1 MTKSEAQNIVNSISE
16 QNKRKA
22 VITKNLKK
30 WLALIEKNNIYL
42 KLFFKSPIDLVRWFL
57 AYDTAEQLKEMS
69 VKDMAREIR
78 NGLPNFSTLKL
89 SKLADE
95 MQIYE
100 EFSETD
106 SIRALNLFY
115 ELRKIDDFVALETDD
130 DKLPKLN

>member
-1 MTKSEAQNIVNSISE
+1 MTKSE

-42 KLFFKSPIDLVRWFL
+42 KLSFKSPIDLVRWFL